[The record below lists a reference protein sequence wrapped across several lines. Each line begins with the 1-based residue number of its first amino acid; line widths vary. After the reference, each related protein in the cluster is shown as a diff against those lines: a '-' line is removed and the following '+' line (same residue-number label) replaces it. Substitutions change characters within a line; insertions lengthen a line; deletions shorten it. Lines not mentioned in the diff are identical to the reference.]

1 MSVNAEGYRNESF
14 ESLETAVMETPRGR
28 WFLEEYAKRQR
39 SEESLAIL
47 EILRGLEKSISSTS
61 SPVSKAAV
69 EKPIP
74 QEQMKFFRKDEEIFS
89 QATVAPGPAL
99 TIVGPAPVPDMKQPA
114 EPKGARLKI
123 QRANATDFTD
133 EPNLAVAM
141 PTEPVDA
148 PILGPEPAIEPAG
161 LINAEPKQRIVIIRR
176 PASEV
181 SEIPMIDEK
190 SSEAAG

>member
-61 SPVSKAAV
+61 SPVPKAAV

-141 PTEPVDA
+141 PAEPVNA
-148 PILGPEPAIEPAG
+148 PIPESEPAIEPAA

-190 SSEAAG
+190 SSEAAA

>member
-47 EILRGLEKSISSTS
+47 EILRGLEKSISGAGPTS
-61 SPVSKAAV
+61 VPKNAV

-89 QATVAPGPAL
+89 QATVTPGPSL
-99 TIVGPAPVPDMKQPA
+99 SIVGPSPTPDMKQPA
-114 EPKGARLKI
+114 EPKGAKLKI
-123 QRANATDFTD
+123 QRANATEFAD

-141 PTEPVDA
+141 PELTETTHHATEPIA
-148 PILGPEPAIEPAG
+148 EATPATST
-161 LINAEPKQRIVIIRR
+161 EPKQRIVIIRR

-181 SEIPMIDEK
+181 SEIPMIDDK
-190 SSEAAG
+190 SSEAAA

>member
-89 QATVAPGPAL
+89 QSTVAPGPAL

-141 PTEPVDA
+141 PAEPVNA
-148 PILGPEPAIEPAG
+148 PIPESEPAIEPAA

-190 SSEAAG
+190 SSEAAA